1 MNRKAIEFEKRDK
14 CRSYLYFDEHFLRET
29 GKLKIMGYFSVA
41 MKTMK
46 VPIIDTMSN
55 TLRKKFGNIS
65 DREQNLVVFLIG
77 QLGRDTRYTQEDL
90 AGKKMLEDCYGL
102 INSARDIVGGRLIL
116 LECKPID
123 GLCNYYESEGFIDI
137 TENADGLKQYIRF
150 FE

>member
-1 MNRKAIEFEKRDK
+1 
-14 CRSYLYFDEHFLRET
+14 
-29 GKLKIMGYFSVA
+29 
-41 MKTMK
+41 MK

-55 TLRKKFGNIS
+55 TLRKKLGNIS
-65 DREQNLVVFLIG
+65 DREQNLVAFLIG

-123 GLCNYYESEGFIDI
+123 KLCNYYESEGFIDI
-137 TENADGLKQYIRF
+137 TEYADGLKQYIRF
-150 FE
+150 FD

>member
-29 GKLKIMGYFSVA
+29 GKLKIMGYFSIA

-46 VPIIDTMSN
+46 VPIIDAMSN
-55 TLRKKFGNIS
+55 TLRKKLGNIS
-65 DREQNLVVFLIG
+65 DREQNLVAFLIG

-116 LECKPID
+116 LECKPIE

>member
-14 CRSYLYFDEHFLRET
+14 CRSYLYFDEYFLRET
-29 GKLKIMGYFSVA
+29 GKLKILGCFSIA

-55 TLRKKFGNIS
+55 TLRKKLGNIS
-65 DREQNLVVFLIG
+65 DREQNLVAFLIG

-90 AGKKMLEDCYGL
+90 AGNKMFEDCYGL

-123 GLCNYYESEGFIDI
+123 KLCNYYGSEGFIDI